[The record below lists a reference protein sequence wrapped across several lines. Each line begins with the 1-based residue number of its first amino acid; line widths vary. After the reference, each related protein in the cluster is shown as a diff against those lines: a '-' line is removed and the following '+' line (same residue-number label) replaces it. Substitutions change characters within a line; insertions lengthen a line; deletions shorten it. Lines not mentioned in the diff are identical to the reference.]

1 MQRLLVAV
9 TPVLMFGC
17 SGTRLIPDAAI
28 ECNSCIAWNEPHE
41 PVQIAE
47 NTWYVGTEGL
57 SSILIATSDG
67 LILLDGALP
76 QSAPL
81 IAENIESLGYSLR
94 DIELIGLS
102 HAHYDHSG
110 GLAALARASG
120 ARVVAL
126 APQAEALRLG
136 RVTPDDPQYPSRPFP
151 AVEQVEVIEDGW
163 SVRMGTIRITAVAT
177 PGHTPG
183 GTSWLWNDCIGE
195 ECYDIAYVD
204 SLTPISAQ
212 GFRFSNGVGDVLR
225 RTLDTVV
232 DLECDI
238 FLAPHPTRFGLAAGP
253 PFINPNGCVDY
264 AGTTS
269 ERLEERLADE
279 ATD

>member
-1 MQRLLVAV
+1 MRKVLLIGLVVA
-9 TPVLMFGC
+9 LSGC
-17 SGTRLIPDAAI
+17 SAGRLVQDAAI
-28 ECNSCIAWNEPHE
+28 DCNSCVAWNEPHE

-47 NTWYVGTEGL
+47 NTWYVGTAGL

-110 GLAALARASG
+110 GIAALARASR

-163 SVRMGTIRITAVAT
+163 SVRMGYIRLTAVAT

-212 GFRFSNGVGDVLR
+212 GFRFSNGIGDVLR
-225 RTLDTVV
+225 QTTEIVA
-232 DLECDI
+232 DLECEI
-238 FLAPHPTRFGLAAGP
+238 FLAPHPGRFGFADGP
-253 PFINPNGCVDY
+253 PFINPDGCGDY
-264 AGTTS
+264 AASTN
-269 ERLEERLADE
+269 ERLDERLAEE
-279 ATD
+279 ASD

>member
-1 MQRLLVAV
+1 M
-9 TPVLMFGC
+9 
-17 SGTRLIPDAAI
+17 
-28 ECNSCIAWNEPHE
+28 IADN
-41 PVQIAE
+41 V
-47 NTWYVGTEGL
+47 
-57 SSILIATSDG
+57 
-67 LILLDGALP
+67 
-76 QSAPL
+76 
-81 IAENIESLGYSLR
+81 ESLGYSLR

-151 AVEQVEVIEDGW
+151 PVEEVEVIEDGW
-163 SVRMGTIRITAVAT
+163 STRMGFIRITAVAT

-204 SLTPISAQ
+204 SLTPISSE
-212 GFRFSNGVGDVLR
+212 GFRFSNGIGDVLR
-225 RTLDTVV
+225 QTIEIVS

-238 FLAPHPTRFGLAAGP
+238 FLAPHPGRFGLAEGP
-253 PFINPNGCVDY
+253 PFINPEGCGGY
-264 AGTTS
+264 SASTS
-269 ERLEERLADE
+269 ERLDERLARE
-279 ATD
+279 AAE

>member
-1 MQRLLVAV
+1 MHRFLLLGCVVAMSACSSGRLV
-9 TPVLMFGC
+9 
-17 SGTRLIPDAAI
+17 PDAPI
-28 ECNSCIAWNEPHE
+28 DCNSCIAWNVPHE

-81 IAENIESLGYSLR
+81 IAANIESLGYSLR

-110 GLAALARASG
+110 GLAALARASR

-126 APQAEALRLG
+126 APQAQALRLG
-136 RVTPDDPQYPSRPFP
+136 SVTPDDPQYPSRPFP
-151 AVEQVEVIEDGW
+151 PVEQVEVIEDGW
-163 SVRMGTIRITAVAT
+163 SVRMGVIRLTAVAT

-212 GFRFSNGVGDVLR
+212 GFRFSNGIGDVLR
-225 RTLDTVV
+225 RTIDVV
-232 DLECDI
+232 ADLECEI

-253 PFINPNGCVDY
+253 PFINPNGCVNY
-264 AGTTS
+264 AGSTS
-269 ERLEERLADE
+269 ERLEERLAEETSD
-279 ATD
+279 

>member
-1 MQRLLVAV
+1 MRGLFLLGFIVSI
-9 TPVLMFGC
+9 TGC
-17 SGTRLIPDAAI
+17 STGRLVPDAAI
-28 ECNSCIAWNEPHE
+28 DCNSCIAWNEPHE

-47 NTWYVGTEGL
+47 NTWYVGTAGL
-57 SSILIATSDG
+57 SSILIVTTDG

-81 IAENIESLGYSLR
+81 IADNIRSLGHSLR

-126 APQAEALRLG
+126 GPQAEALRLG

-151 AVEQVEVIEDGW
+151 AVEEVDVIEDGW
-163 SVRMGTIRITAVAT
+163 STRMGITRITAVAT

-204 SLTPISAQ
+204 SLTPISSD
-212 GFRFSNGVGDVLR
+212 GFRYSDGTGDVLK
-225 RTLDTVV
+225 RTAEIVA
-232 DLECDI
+232 DLECEI
-238 FLAPHPTRFGLAAGP
+238 FLAPHPGRFDLAEGAR
-253 PFINPNGCVDY
+253 FINPDGCADY
-264 AGTTS
+264 AASTV
-269 ERLEERLADE
+269 ERLDRRLAEE
-279 ATD
+279 ASD

>member
-1 MQRLLVAV
+1 MQKTLVLGIIVLLSA
-9 TPVLMFGC
+9 C
-17 SGTRLIPDAAI
+17 SSTRLVPDPAI
-28 ECNSCIAWNEPHE
+28 ECNSCVAWNVPHA
-41 PVQIAE
+41 PVRIAD
-47 NTWYVGTEGL
+47 NTWYVGTAGL
-57 SSILIATSDG
+57 SSILIVTTDG

-81 IAENIESLGYSLR
+81 IADNIESLGYSLR

-126 APQAEALRLG
+126 APQADALRLG

-163 SVRMGTIRITAVAT
+163 SVRMGVIRITAVAT

-183 GTSWLWNDCIGE
+183 GTSWLWNDCDGE

-204 SLTPISAQ
+204 SLTPISSE
-212 GFRFSNGVGDVLR
+212 GFRFSNGIGDVLR
-225 RTLDTVV
+225 QTIDVV
-232 DLECDI
+232 ADLECEI
-238 FLAPHPTRFGLAAGP
+238 FLAPHPGRFDLEAGP
-253 PFINPNGCVDY
+253 PFINPEGCTDY
-264 AGTTS
+264 SDSAA
-269 ERLEERLADE
+269 ERLEERLAEEGSD
-279 ATD
+279 

>member
-1 MQRLLVAV
+1 MSVLVV
-9 TPVLMFGC
+9 VLSGC
-17 SGTRLIPDAAI
+17 STSRLVPDAAI
-28 ECNSCIAWNEPHE
+28 DCDYCVAWNEPHA

-47 NTWYVGTEGL
+47 HTWYVGTAGL

-81 IAENIESLGYSLR
+81 IADNIRSLGYSLR
-94 DIELIGLS
+94 DIEIIGLS

-120 ARVVAL
+120 ARVVAV

-136 RVTPDDPQYPSRPFP
+136 RVTPNDPQYPSRPFP
-151 AVEQVEVIEDGW
+151 AVERVEVIEDGW
-163 SVRMGTIRITAVAT
+163 SVRMGVIRLTAVAT

-204 SLTPISAQ
+204 SLTPISTR
-212 GFRFSNGVGDVLR
+212 GFRFSNGTGDVLR
-225 RTLDTVV
+225 QTVETV
-232 DLECDI
+232 ADLECDI
-238 FLAPHPTRFGLAAGP
+238 FLAPHPVRFGLAAGP
-253 PFINPNGCVDY
+253 PFIDPNGCMNY
-264 AGTTS
+264 AGATA
-269 ERLEERLADE
+269 ERLEERLAE
-279 ATD
+279 ESSE